1 MAKPT
6 ALLKTTS
13 ASADG
18 PTNDN
23 EPRFTFDDLI
33 AELKNEDEYR
43 RDSALTLA
51 YHAKL
56 LVNLR
61 VTANGT
67 LFEDEW
73 TTIFDRKKLLAEI
86 DSDDPK
92 RRRAALNVLDDVS
105 HVDALRYSCDCREP
119 LTLDER
125 MWAIELR
132 ARTQHRLDELRVVNG
147 MPLDK
152 SRKN

>member
-1 MAKPT
+1 MAKPSEFI
-6 ALLKTTS
+6 KTTS
-13 ASADG
+13 ASADR
-18 PTNDN
+18 TETDN
-23 EPRFTFDDLI
+23 EPRFTFDDLL

-56 LVNLR
+56 LVDLR
-61 VTANGT
+61 AAANDSS
-67 LFEDEW
+67 FEDEW
-73 TTIFDRKKLLAEI
+73 KTIFDRKKLFAEI
-86 DSDDPK
+86 DGKDPK

-105 HVDALRYSCDCREP
+105 HVDALRAASDEP
-119 LTLDER
+119 PTLEDR
-125 MWAIELR
+125 LWAIEVR
-132 ARTQHRLDELRVVNG
+132 ARFMHKVDELRVAHG